1 MPAGRATGI
10 DRTGYLKEKTLGILL
25 VLPTMVIV
33 LLVVVVPLA
42 YAVWIS
48 LGTTGIVIV
57 GGMGQVTGRFAG
69 LANYTYFLKDPSFWA
84 AFLSTFYYTMTSLVV
99 ELVLGTLIAL
109 LLNQDFRGRWLV
121 RAVIIVPWAVPTVVN
136 ARLWSQILNG
146 EAYGPLNALLLQW
159 KLVRQPV
166 VWLNVSVYSKLPVL
180 GPVLRFFH
188 ASLALN
194 MVLIGD
200 TWRMLPLVVLLIL
213 AALQTIPQDYHE
225 AAVIDGANAWQRFWH
240 ITYPL
245 LKPIIMIVLVVRTM
259 DLFRVFDILYVILGY
274 GVNVLAI
281 KTFQEAFEFG
291 YFGRGAALAVIVA
304 LLILGLTFI
313 YMRIL
318 RSDEGAQG

>member
-1 MPAGRATGI
+1 MPTNRETGI
-10 DRTGYLKEKTLGILL
+10 DEPRYLKEKTLGVLL
-25 VLPTMVIV
+25 VLPTMLIV
-33 LLVVVVPLA
+33 LLVVIIPLV
-42 YAVWIS
+42 YAIWIS
-48 LGTTGIVIV
+48 LETTGIVIV
-57 GGMGQVTGRFAG
+57 GGMGEVTGRFVG
-69 LANYTYFLKDPSFWA
+69 LGNYFYLLKNPSFWD
-84 AFLSTFYYTMTSLVV
+84 AFLSTFYYTIVSLLV
-99 ELVLGTLIAL
+99 ELIFGTLIAL
-109 LLNQDFRGRWLV
+109 LLNQNFKGRWLV

-159 KLVRQPV
+159 KIIQQPV
-166 VWLNVSVYSKLPVL
+166 IWLDVSAYSKVAVL
-180 GPVLRFFH
+180 GPIQQFFH

-194 MVLIGD
+194 MVLLAD

-225 AAVIDGANAWQRFWH
+225 AAVIDGANTWQRFWH

-274 GVNVLAI
+274 GVNVLTI

-304 LLILGLTFI
+304 LLILGLTVI
-313 YMRIL
+313 YMRLL
-318 RSDEGAQG
+318 RSDEGGPE

>member
-1 MPAGRATGI
+1 MPAGRQTGT
-10 DRTGYLKEKTLGILL
+10 DTTFFLKDKTLGILL
-25 VLPTMVIV
+25 VLPVMSIV
-33 LLVVVVPLA
+33 FLVVVIPLA

-48 LGTTGIVIV
+48 LGSTGIVIV
-57 GGMGQVTGRFAG
+57 GGMGKVAGRFAG
-69 LANYTYFLKDPSFWA
+69 LANYAYFLRNPSFWE
-84 AFLSTFYYTMTSLVV
+84 AFLSTFYYTMMSLVV

-109 LLNQDFRGRWLV
+109 LLNQEFRGRWLV
-121 RAVIIVPWAVPTVVN
+121 RAAIIVPWAIPTIVN
-136 ARLWSQILNG
+136 ARLWSQILDG

-159 KLVRQPV
+159 KLIQQPV
-166 VWLNVSVYSKLPVL
+166 VWLNVSAYSKLPVL
-180 GPVLRFFH
+180 GPVLKFFH

-194 MVLIGD
+194 MVLVGD
-200 TWRMLPLVVLLIL
+200 TWRVLPLVVLLIL
-213 AALQTIPQDYHE
+213 AALQTIPQDFHE
-225 AAVIDGANAWQRFWH
+225 AAVIDGANAWQRFRY

-291 YFGRGAALAVIVA
+291 YFGRGAALAVIIA

-313 YMRIL
+313 YMRLL
-318 RSDEGAQG
+318 RSGEEGQG